1 MRLFKAACKAWLEGW
16 DTLFLFLHFAALMVI
31 LLLAN
36 AFLNYAIG
44 IVDFP
49 PLEDAETV
57 VVVLLF
63 GPLLAG
69 LARRT
74 Y

>member
-1 MRLFKAACKAWLEGW
+1 MRFVQATCAAWKEGW
-16 DTLFLFLHFAALMVI
+16 DTLFLFLHFAAMMSV

-36 AFLNYAIG
+36 AFVNYAIG
-44 IVDFP
+44 VVDIP
-49 PLEDAETV
+49 PLKDAETIL
-57 VVVLLF
+57 VVLVF
-63 GPLLAG
+63 GPLLAR